1 MARNP
6 IDIKRAKQMEMLL
19 TIEGGK
25 LHRTNAIRD
34 TAKNLDDSELKKIIY
49 QSLIG
54 AGLRQGS

>member
-25 LHRTNAIRD
+25 TRPTCAALKIDKIQH
-34 TAKNLDDSELKKIIY
+34 DSKLKEIIY
-49 QSLIG
+49 QSLVG

>member
-25 LHRTNAIRD
+25 ALHTRQVSETG
-34 TAKNLDDSELKKIIY
+34 KNQQDSKLKEIIY
-49 QSLIG
+49 QSLVG
-54 AGLRQGS
+54 AGLRQG

>member
-25 LHRTNAIRD
+25 APPTCKVGEIG
-34 TAKNLDDSELKKIIY
+34 KSQQDSKLKDIIY
-49 QSLIG
+49 QSLVG
-54 AGLRQGS
+54 AGLRQG